1 MKTFILFFALFAL
14 GDCQFGK
21 PFHNEQFQKTYLYST
36 NSMDYNGN
44 VELCKKNGAILVQPR
59 SQEEVQYIFSTITKV
74 PFRIGAQVTNQ
85 VTPSKFLDGTT
96 ITNIQWANGYG
107 TGSYLDNCTTLN
119 VRSDLRWFT
128 GSCNYNYR
136 TVCERP
142 FPNFASIRAIV
153 GRLFDKQRRQDQE
166 IANLKQNITE
176 QMAANKLVEEEMVK
190 VHRNEFNELY
200 TNLTKL
206 A

>member
-1 MKTFILFFALFAL
+1 MKTFILVFALFAL
-14 GDCQFGK
+14 GECQFGK

-59 SQEEVQYIFSTITKV
+59 SQEEVQYIIYTITKDN
-74 PFRIGAQVTNQ
+74 FRVGAQVTNQ

-96 ITNIQWANGYG
+96 ITNIQWENGYG
-107 TGSYLDNCTTLN
+107 TGSNLYDCTTLG
-119 VRSDLRWFT
+119 VLTDLTWFT
-128 GSCNYNYR
+128 GSCSSAYR
-136 TVCERP
+136 AVCERP
-142 FPNFASIRAIV
+142 LHNFASIRAIV
-153 GRLFDKQRRQDQE
+153 GRLFEKQRRQDQE